1 MRKYFQK
8 YSEKSV
14 LMELIDYFR
23 ILKTFIIF
31 LFMSNVQNQNCK
43 VLEEILGVSNSDTVK
58 TTLSGYIIFKMAF
71 SFLKVLEKLFA
82 INMSLLESIT
92 NGSVGWCITSKLIGC
107 QFKLPAGTL
116 GDLVTQ
122 TVKRVHV
129 TYSSNWWKFS
139 FANGSKLVLS
149 HPNDYHFVLLALHM
163 ISFN

>member
-43 VLEEILGVSNSDTVK
+43 VLEEILGGSNSDTVK

-92 NGSVGWCITSKLIGC
+92 NGSVG
-107 QFKLPAGTL
+107 
-116 GDLVTQ
+116 
-122 TVKRVHV
+122 
-129 TYSSNWWKFS
+129 
-139 FANGSKLVLS
+139 
-149 HPNDYHFVLLALHM
+149 
-163 ISFN
+163 